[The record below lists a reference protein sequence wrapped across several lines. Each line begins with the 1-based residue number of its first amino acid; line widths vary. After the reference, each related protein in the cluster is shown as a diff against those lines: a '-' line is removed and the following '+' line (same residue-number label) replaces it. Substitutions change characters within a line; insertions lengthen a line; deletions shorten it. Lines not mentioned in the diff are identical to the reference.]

1 MPEFGVSAQ
10 ATILAPN
17 MTQTTKFKKPLD
29 YDPSL
34 AQKTLAAV
42 HSQSGLAPGT
52 PPPGKKRQNL
62 LVELGLADEEGIDLE
77 DEDDYDDTDEVD
89 TDVDE
94 KPLLSNTKV
103 HATNGTN
110 GSLATYGYK
119 DVYSREY
126 EKRRKALIDMKG
138 VEKYLAELQARSTE
152 CLQLLRADRNIQY
165 PGSVEVIAELQHEL
179 DALNQDNKQ
188 LRLHVT
194 KLQDTSS
201 VEASNSSV
209 GVSDVELKRVQDR
222 IKELQA
228 RVTDLE
234 SLTAQKDATIKQLQL
249 QLSSAQALAANAA
262 VATSPTGATQQ
273 LQQLLKQREELVQ
286 QVQVLQQQQAH
297 QASVENTAVQ
307 TLELG
312 QRVTQQAA
320 VIKQL
325 EVQKQDAEKQA
336 ADLKRQLARVS
347 SQASQG
353 LHSKSAQIQALVE
366 ELHAL
371 RGEVLAEL
379 VAMQQEM
386 FSDKA
391 LMQMTRIVRDKEIMF
406 MRKVKSESRGQ
417 LDEYKKR
424 VEESE
429 EQMTFVRQQAE
440 EQVRI
445 KELETT
451 GIVNHFKEK
460 WRQEFEKRKRLHNQ
474 VLELKG
480 NIRVL
485 CRVRPL
491 LDKEKSSGED
501 MPVKVLNEEN
511 VRVNSEKSDKEFE
524 FDRVFAPVEGQEKIF
539 EEVVALVTSVLDGF
553 NVCIMAYGQT
563 GSGKTFT
570 MEGPL
575 DNPGVNWRA
584 LTELFR
590 LAQDRS
596 EEITY
601 NFSAS
606 ILEIYNE
613 QIFDLLAG
621 SAKEQDD
628 KLDVKQSAEGMYVP
642 GLKIEDVHNLDAV
655 ADVISRGKQN
665 RSTFA
670 TNMNEHSSRSHLVLS
685 VYVVARNKVTGVT
698 LRGKLHLI
706 DLAGSERLSRTG
718 AQGDR
723 LKEAQNINKSLSA
736 LGDVIQALQLRTSHV
751 PYRNSKLT
759 RLLEDSLGGNS
770 KCVMVVN
777 VSPASENVSETK
789 CSLEFASRA
798 RKVELGRAKQNVDG
812 PITPP
817 KPSDAKVSALKSTA
831 SEAGSRSVSRK
842 SSASSR

>member
-1 MPEFGVSAQ
+1 
-10 ATILAPN
+10 
-17 MTQTTKFKKPLD
+17 MTQSTKFKKPLD

-42 HSQSGLAPGT
+42 QAQNTLAPGT
-52 PPPGKKRQNL
+52 PTLVKKRQNL

-77 DEDDYDDTDEVD
+77 DEDDIDDTDEVD
-89 TDVDE
+89 TDIDE
-94 KPLLSNTKV
+94 KPII
-103 HATNGTN
+103 TNGKPHTAAGNGVPGTN
-110 GSLATYGYK
+110 VTYGYK

-126 EKRRKALIDMKG
+126 EKRRKALIDVKG
-138 VEKYLAELQARSTE
+138 MDKYLAELMTRSTE
-152 CLQLLRADRNIQY
+152 CLQLLRSDRSIQY

-179 DALNQDNKQ
+179 EALQQEHKQ
-188 LRLHVT
+188 LKQQT
-194 KLQDTSS
+194 AKLQDSTTVSETPSS
-201 VEASNSSV
+201 NTTVTDA
-209 GVSDVELKRVQDR
+209 ELKRVQER

-228 RVTDLE
+228 RVSDLE
-234 SLTAQKDATIKQLQL
+234 SLTIQKDATIKQLQF
-249 QLSSAQALAANAA
+249 QLTSAQALAANAT
-262 VATSPTGATQQ
+262 VATSPTGSAQQ

-286 QVQVLQQQQAH
+286 QVQVLQQQQIQ
-297 QASVENTAVQ
+297 QASLENSAAEIEQSQ
-307 TLELG
+307 TLSA
-312 QRVTQQAA
+312 QAA
-320 VIKQL
+320 RIKQL
-325 EVQKQDAEKQA
+325 ELENQEAHQRVALLHQQMMQA
-336 ADLKRQLARVS
+336 QTSS
-347 SQASQG
+347 SQASKVQ
-353 LHSKSAQIQALVE
+353 LPHIQRLVE
-366 ELHAL
+366 DLHNL

-386 FSDKA
+386 FNDKA
-391 LMQMTRIVRDKEIMF
+391 MAQIARIVRDKEIVTI
-406 MRKVKSESRGQ
+406 RKLKSESRAQ
-417 LDEYKKR
+417 VDDLKKR
-424 VEESE
+424 SE
-429 EQMTFVRQQAE
+429 EAEEQLVFVRQQCE

-445 KELETT
+445 KDLEAN

-460 WRQEFEKRKRLHNQ
+460 WRLEFEKRKRLHNQ

-485 CRVRPL
+485 ARVRPL
-491 LDKEKSSGED
+491 LDKEKAAGEEL
-501 MPVKVLNEEN
+501 PVKVLNEEN
-511 VRVNSEKSDKEFE
+511 VRVTSEKNEKEYE
-524 FDRVFAPVEGQEKIF
+524 FDRVFAPVEGQDKVF
-539 EEVVALVTSVLDGF
+539 EEVVALLTSVLDGY

-570 MEGPL
+570 MEGPI

-590 LAQDRS
+590 VAQDRS
-596 EEITY
+596 EDMAY
-601 NFSAS
+601 HFSAS

-628 KLDVKQSAEGMYVP
+628 KLDVKQGPEGMYVP
-642 GLKIEDVHNLDAV
+642 GLRIEDVENLDAV

-685 VYVVARNKVTGVT
+685 VYIVARNKLTGQT
-698 LRGKLHLI
+698 MRGKLHLI

-736 LGDVIQALQLRTSHV
+736 LGDVIQALQNRTSHV

-770 KCVMVVN
+770 KCVLVVN
-777 VSPASENVSETK
+777 VSPSGDNVNESK

-798 RKVELGRAKQNVDG
+798 RKVELGRAKQNIDG

-817 KPSDAKVSALKSTA
+817 KPSDSKVTKTV
-831 SEAGSRSVSRK
+831 EAAGRSVSRK
-842 SSASSR
+842 PSSVSSR